1 MEKFIRQWKS
11 RFDLV
16 NDPLR
21 RVYVYVLCIIKVCP
35 TSSADLYVFVRLVVN
50 GATRNAQCATD
61 NLSVILW
68 AFGTQCEGTTIWFWG
83 GGAVKF
89 CLTDNLFSA
98 WARSG
103 NLFSCGTGSGKNY
116 FRVNMVNHSP
126 LRQLINTR
134 NSNVIESS
142 GIRWNY

>member
-1 MEKFIRQWKS
+1 MA
-11 RFDLV
+11 
-16 NDPLR
+16 R
-21 RVYVYVLCIIKVCP
+21 R
-35 TSSADLYVFVRLVVN
+35 
-50 GATRNAQCATD
+50 ATRNAQQTIYR
-61 NLSVILW
+61 LY
-68 AFGTQCEGTTIWFWG
+68 FGPLERNVRGRLFDSEGG

-116 FRVNMVNHSP
+116 FRVNMANHSP